1 MMNDHNTRST
11 DIENL
16 RRHRQNRCLVV
27 MKQQPWS
34 CLSFVN
40 NDEVRIDTGVEKGTT
55 IQSWPFVA
63 FVTLCVRVVVAFI
76 PFVVGDV
83 VIAVLSSIQR
93 NDSDRSSSSD

>member
-1 MMNDHNTRST
+1 
-11 DIENL
+11 
-16 RRHRQNRCLVV
+16 

-93 NDSDRSSSSD
+93 NDSDRSSSSDWYEVSYGGVKSGEDALQYVVG